1 MSTAIPKTEWPKLIS
16 VSAYAEARFV
26 DRTAKSIINDIKAK
40 RLPGEK
46 QGGCWY
52 VWVNADLSPA
62 NEKLQPKLV
71 ATVMPSPVVAAKVA
85 SILSRAGAR

>member
-1 MSTAIPKTEWPKLIS
+1 MMDGKERPKLIS
-16 VSAYAEARFV
+16 ASGYAEARLV

-52 VWVNADLSPA
+52 VWVKTYLGKN
-62 NEKLQPKLV
+62 
-71 ATVMPSPVVAAKVA
+71 
-85 SILSRAGAR
+85 SRF

>member
-1 MSTAIPKTEWPKLIS
+1 MSTAIPKTEWPKLMS
-16 VSAYAEARFV
+16 ASAYAEARFV
-26 DRTAKSIINDIKAK
+26 DRTAKSIINDIKAD

-71 ATVMPSPVVAAKVA
+71 ATVTPNAAVLAKVQ